1 MMSTVIE
8 RHAGRDDAAARP
20 TILTAGWLRGF
31 RVSTVRRPDGSWF
44 TVSVPSKG
52 VAEGTEH
59 LAPGRRWI
67 TGDGPPR
74 PSDASLLA
82 LAAVVSGAGAGAESV
97 AGKGSVAPVAGG
109 AESRRRPVG

>member
-1 MMSTVIE
+1 MSTVIE
-8 RHAGRDDAAARP
+8 LRAGNDDPAARP

-44 TVSVPSKG
+44 TVSVPSQG

-59 LAPGRRWI
+59 LAPGHRWI
-67 TGDGPPR
+67 TGDGAPR

-82 LAAVVSGAGAGAESV
+82 LAAAVSGAASEAGT
-97 AGKGSVAPVAGG
+97 
-109 AESRRRPVG
+109 R